1 MGDRRPGSR
10 LRPPGCLRVAPGALL
25 QRLWRSRGTGDLGRR
40 QPLDRRPYDAAVGFE
55 GEGIL
60 PEFYRGWEAYQRGVL
75 GASAPLDQA
84 ELDFAAATHL
94 WSVRTLACHVIS
106 ARAWWFHTWM
116 AEGSP
121 EFGRM
126 VDWDEDEGLATR
138 PAVEIVRGLEESWS
152 VIKSG
157 LERWSPD
164 DLAKE
169 FERPRP
175 NQPGNAPTGLR
186 HGIPRH

>member
-1 MGDRRPGSR
+1 M
-10 LRPPGCLRVAPGALL
+10 
-25 QRLWRSRGTGDLGRR
+25 
-40 QPLDRRPYDAAVGFE
+40 GFE

-60 PEFYRGWEAYQRGVL
+60 PEFYRGWEAYQRRIV
-75 GASAPLDQA
+75 GAIAPLDQA
-84 ELDFAAATHL
+84 QLDFAAATHL

-126 VDWDEDEGLATR
+126 VDWDEDEALATR
-138 PAVEIVRGLEESWS
+138 PAAEIVGGLEESWS

-169 FERPRP
+169 FERPTP
-175 NQPGNAPTGLR
+175 NQAGERPRRSRQWILWHLIEHDLHHGGEISFSLGMHGVAGLDL
-186 HGIPRH
+186 